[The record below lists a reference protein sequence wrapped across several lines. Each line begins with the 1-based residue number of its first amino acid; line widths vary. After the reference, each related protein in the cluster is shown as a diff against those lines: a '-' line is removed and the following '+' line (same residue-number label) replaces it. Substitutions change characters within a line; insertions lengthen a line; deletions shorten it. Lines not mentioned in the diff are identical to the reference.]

1 LVFLFVA
8 FPPKSTFFH
17 FVVTGFVAAGPAV
30 LRVSLYR
37 DVATAHVQDANY
49 KAVCAS
55 WAIAAP
61 KNSQKD

>member
-1 LVFLFVA
+1 
-8 FPPKSTFFH
+8 
-17 FVVTGFVAAGPAV
+17 VAAGPAV